1 MTSPLAIAAV
11 TATFAQLLGRVIE
24 DAALSGADVTTVP
37 PDVAAAAGTDR
48 RLNLFL
54 YQVTPDAAMRNEQ
67 LPVRGSDGRMRQPP
81 VAALS
86 LHYLVTAFGDNDD
99 ELDAHH
105 LLAHAISLVND
116 EPVLS
121 PAAIRA
127 AIAAEAR
134 VAGSDL
140 PDQVELVRICPE
152 PMSLDEL
159 SKLWGMF
166 QDTHYRL
173 SIAYEASVVL
183 IERRHRTTS
192 APPVLRPDIRVM
204 PLRRPVIE
212 GVAPP
217 IVPAGGGLVLT
228 GRNLLASDVVI
239 LIGGAP
245 VVPDSLTDR
254 TIALTIPADRKAGPQ
269 SVQVNHRLALG
280 QPPVPHRG
288 FESNVAAFMLAPRLT
303 APVPTSVARGAGLA
317 LRFEPPVGRTQRLSA
332 LIGDQAVVI
341 PPATIGDAP
350 VNAMTFPVPADFPT
364 GTFLLR
370 LRVDGAE
377 SQLQVDTNP
386 ASPTFDQFVGPN
398 ITVT

>member
-1 MTSPLAIAAV
+1 MSSPLAIAAV

-24 DAALSGADVTTVP
+24 DAALSGAGVTTVP
-37 PDVAAAAGTDR
+37 PDVAATSGTDR

-54 YQVTPDAAMRNEQ
+54 YQVTPDAAMRNDQ
-67 LPVRGSDGRMRQPP
+67 LPVRGSDGRVRQPP
-81 VAALS
+81 VAALT
-86 LHYLVTAFGDNDD
+86 LHYLLTAFGDDND

-105 LLAHAISLVND
+105 LLAHAMSLVND

-121 PAAIRA
+121 PEAIKA

-134 VAGSDL
+134 VSGSDL
-140 PDQVELVRICPE
+140 PDQVEHVRINQE

-173 SIAYEASVVL
+173 SVAYEASVVL
-183 IERRHRTTS
+183 IERRHRTVL

-212 GVAPP
+212 GVTPP
-217 IVPAGGGLVLT
+217 IVPVGGGLVLT
-228 GRNLLASDVVI
+228 GRSLLAADVVV
-239 LIGGAP
+239 LVGGEP
-245 VVPDSLTDR
+245 VAPDSLTDR
-254 TIALTIPADRKAGPQ
+254 RITLTAPADRKAGLQ

-303 APVPTSVARGAGLA
+303 APVPTTVARGAGLA
-317 LRFEPPVGRTQRLSA
+317 LTFEPLVGRTQRLSA
-332 LIGDQAVVI
+332 LIGDQEIVI
-341 PPATIGDAP
+341 PPATIGDTP
-350 VNAMTFPVPADFPT
+350 VNAMTFLVPADFPT
-364 GTFLLR
+364 GTFLMR

-377 SQLQVDTNP
+377 SQLEVDTNP

>member
-1 MTSPLAIAAV
+1 MSSPLAVAAV
-11 TATFAQLLGRVIE
+11 TATFAQLISRVIE
-24 DAALSGADVTTVP
+24 DTALSGANVTTVP
-37 PDVAAAAGTDR
+37 PDVAATSGTDR

-54 YQVTPDAAMRNEQ
+54 YQVTADAAMRNEP
-67 LPVRGSDGRMRQPP
+67 LPVRGSDGRLRQRP
-81 VAALS
+81 VTALS
-86 LHYLVTAFGDNDD
+86 LHYLVTAFGDNND

-105 LLAHAISLVND
+105 LLAHAMSLVND

-121 PAAIRA
+121 PASIKA

-140 PDQVELVRICPE
+140 PDQIELVRICPE
-152 PMSLDEL
+152 PMSLDQL

-173 SIAYEASVVL
+173 SVAYEASVVL
-183 IERRHRTTS
+183 IERRHPTRS
-192 APPVLRPDIRVM
+192 APPVLRPDIRVI

-212 GVAPP
+212 SVDPP
-217 IVPAGGGLVLT
+217 IVPSGGTLT
-228 GRNLLASDVVI
+228 VSGRNLLADDVVV
-239 LIGGAP
+239 LVSGTP
-245 VVPDSLTDR
+245 LTPDSLTDR
-254 TIALTIPADRKAGPQ
+254 RIELTIPADRKAGFQ

-288 FESNVAAFMLAPRLT
+288 FESNVAAFILAPRLT
-303 APVPTSVARGAGLA
+303 GTVPTTVARGAGLA
-317 LRFEPPVGRTQRLSA
+317 LTFAPTVGRTQRLSA
-332 LIGDQAVVI
+332 LIGDREIVV
-341 PPATIGDAP
+341 PPATIGDTP
-350 VNAMTFPVPADFPT
+350 VGAMTFPVPGDFPT

-377 SQLQVDTNP
+377 SQLVVDTNP
-386 ASPTFDQFVGPN
+386 SSPTFDQFVGPN